1 VTLATDSDGYT
12 AVLIQG
18 SGTFSVEAVIT
29 TAVPDNGKLFV
40 LTNGAYGQRMAQI
53 AKRCRV
59 LDKPRPIW
67 VFGTNLADHP
77 YYFAR
82 TPKPIEYSYVSKVQ
96 QQYGWFFSNCLGIVK
111 PYPPVLQTYSLIEGF
126 FASALTIPQSA

>member
-1 VTLATDSDGYT
+1 MDWNQFPENPYLLLTPGPLSTTKSVKMAMLRDWCTWDDDYNRIVQHIRRELVTLATDSDGYT

-59 LDKPRPIW
+59 LDKPS
-67 VFGTNLADHP
+67 P
-77 YYFAR
+77 Y
-82 TPKPIEYSYVSKVQ
+82 
-96 QQYGWFFSNCLGIVK
+96 G
-111 PYPPVLQTYSLIEGF
+111 SLV
-126 FASALTIPQSA
+126 AT